1 MPSLHRNAPAFR
13 PLLWGTLLGAQ
24 LGELGRVVAISY
36 DQDDGTEVVVYLDE
50 HEDVQDALRQ
60 VQAQGVDDCQLFLA
74 GEENPRRPAQVL
86 HAHPN
91 GVGH

>member
-13 PLLWGTLLGAQ
+13 PSLWGTPLGAH

-50 HEDVQDALRQ
+50 HEDVQDALRH
-60 VQAQGVDDCQLFLA
+60 VQEQGVDDCQVFLA
-74 GEENPRRPAQVL
+74 GEENSRRPAKVL
-86 HAHPN
+86 HAHPSI
-91 GVGH
+91 VGH